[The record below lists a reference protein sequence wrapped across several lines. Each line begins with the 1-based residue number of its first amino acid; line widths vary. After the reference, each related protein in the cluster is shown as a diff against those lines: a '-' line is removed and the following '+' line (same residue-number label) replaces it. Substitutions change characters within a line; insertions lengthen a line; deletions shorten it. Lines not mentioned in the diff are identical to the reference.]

1 MNFPLNK
8 AREFK
13 LKNDQTVDPILQRDD
28 RYVKIFIN
36 KILYL

>member
-28 RYVKIFIN
+28 RYVKFLFI
-36 KILYL
+36 KYLI